1 MSPAVDVFLAQ
12 LGALCREYSTAPK
25 WLIVPSHSIGL
36 TVTERLARE
45 GVAWANLRCTVPR
58 DLAVAMAAPAL
69 LAGGFDPAPDRLGPA
84 LVMRL
89 LLDLPATV
97 PPYFR
102 PLADQPNMAD
112 ALWSTIRELRLAG
125 VTASNLPGEAFAI
138 PQKHAELRALLASY
152 EGYLS
157 AHRLADD
164 ADVYCAALLELE
176 ACPIGPSDVR
186 IELPGVAWSPL
197 ERRLLDALPGRLV
210 PSHTLESPV
219 PRRFGLLGS
228 RSTRVPAEPASDA
241 ERLRFLM
248 DPAAAPPPR
257 GDDTVAMFRAA
268 GREAEIEHVMRLVA
282 SGRQHLDDVEIACTA
297 PDQAL
302 VIRDKAARHGWPVTL
317 SAGVP
322 AVQTRPG
329 RAFLGW
335 AERRFPAGALRR
347 LFQSGDVTLV
357 PDEPPS
363 PGQAA
368 RLLARSG
375 ATWDRATYARA
386 LEALAAE
393 SERRAAGAEQDDDA
407 AAAYRERARQARKV
421 GEVIQALLALVPLPD
436 ERGNVELGAVL
447 AGSCTLLERHAAVT
461 SDVDAAARCE
471 GLHREALIV
480 MPANNLSLV
489 YRKG

>member
-1 MSPAVDVFLAQ
+1 
-12 LGALCREYSTAPK
+12 
-25 WLIVPSHSIGL
+25 
-36 TVTERLARE
+36 
-45 GVAWANLRCTVPR
+45 
-58 DLAVAMAAPAL
+58 
-69 LAGGFDPAPDRLGPA
+69 
-84 LVMRL
+84 
-89 LLDLPATV
+89 
-97 PPYFR
+97 
-102 PLADQPNMAD
+102 
-112 ALWSTIRELRLAG
+112 
-125 VTASNLPGEAFAI
+125 
-138 PQKHAELRALLASY
+138 
-152 EGYLS
+152 
-157 AHRLADD
+157 
-164 ADVYCAALLELE
+164 
-176 ACPIGPSDVR
+176 
-186 IELPGVAWSPL
+186 
-197 ERRLLDALPGRLV
+197 
-210 PSHTLESPV
+210 
-219 PRRFGLLGS
+219 
-228 RSTRVPAEPASDA
+228 
-241 ERLRFLM
+241 
-248 DPAAAPPPR
+248 
-257 GDDTVAMFRAA
+257 
-268 GREAEIEHVMRLVA
+268 MRLVA
-282 SGRQHLDDVEIACTA
+282 SGRQRLDDVEIACTA
-297 PDQAL
+297 PDLAL

-329 RAFLGW
+329 RALLAFLGW

-461 SDVDAAARCE
+461 SDVGAAAR
-471 GLHREALIV
+471 EALRRTFDELAVLSTLALPLGDAIRLLSDRV
-480 MPANNLSLV
+480 RTVRVDASRARPGALHVTSLAQAGWAGRPYTFVVGLEEGHVLPAALEDPVLLDDEREHLDALLGLGLRTSRDRVSEALHGVVNLI
-489 YRKG
+489 R